1 MNIYSN
7 VRNISSDID
16 IYSNVYYIAAP
27 IYYPD
32 IVILNFM
39 LSINKNI
46 QLQLIR

>member
-7 VRNISSDID
+7 VRKFSNDLD
-16 IYSNVYYIAAP
+16 IYSNVYYIIAP

-32 IVILNFM
+32 IVILNFVF
-39 LSINKNI
+39 SINKNI